1 LKPAA
6 SRLQQAILYAYH
18 KVSRSR
24 LVKILLLIILLKFM
38 VFYGFLKGYLYPR
51 YLKPQYDSPQHRS
64 EEVMKDLLQ
73 STESNKTY
81 QHNGTD

>member
-1 LKPAA
+1 MKRIAT
-6 SRLQQAILYAYH
+6 RIKNAIIFGYN

-38 VFYGFLKGYLYPR
+38 VFYGFLKGFLYPKF
-51 YLKPQYDSPQHRS
+51 LKPQYDSPQHRS